1 MQKSFCTFRKNL
13 PAAQPI
19 MKLSPRNPLLGVLTP
34 SRRAFLQTMSSGF
47 GWLAFNGLLAERS
60 FSSPVQLVPPH
71 HPGKA
76 KRVVWFFM
84 DGGLSHLDS
93 FDYKPR
99 LVSENGQPL
108 NVPGRKEDITG
119 RTSAAILKSPWEFRP
134 YGGSGK
140 MVSDLFP
147 HIGSCADD
155 LTFLHAVTGPSP
167 DHESAIG
174 FLHSGS
180 LLQGFPSIGAWT
192 QYGLGAESQNLPG
205 FVVMGSRKR
214 QCRTN
219 GFLPP
224 SLQASPFFQSGAAP
238 LDDLALLEKSKI
250 LQSNKM
256 TAVRQLDKSFLDS
269 VQQNQ
274 IIEAAIANHEKAF
287 VMQDAVPE
295 ATDISKESA
304 ATMELYG
311 IGAEHKATSNFGRQC
326 LAARRLLERGV
337 RFIEIVKSGWDQH
350 SELEKLHFE
359 NAAAIDRP
367 IAGLLKDLKSRGLLD
382 DTLVVFA
389 SEFGR
394 TPNTELYGKSPGRD
408 HHPWGFTIW
417 MAGAGLK
424 GGHSYGRLDDYG
436 YLPVE
441 GAVDVHD
448 VHATILHLLGIQ
460 HEKLTY
466 RYSGRDF
473 RLTDVHGKVIREI
486 IA

>member
-1 MQKSFCTFRKNL
+1 MKPFQTS
-13 PAAQPI
+13 PAFGHA
-19 MKLSPRNPLLGVLTP
+19 NH

-47 GWLAFNGLLAERS
+47 GWLAFNSLLADKA
-60 FSSPVQLVPPH
+60 FSSRIQLSPPH
-71 HPGKA
+71 HPPKA

-93 FDYKPR
+93 FDFKPR
-99 LVSENGQPL
+99 LVCENGQPL

-119 RTSAAILKSPWEFRP
+119 RTSAAILKSPWDFRP
-134 YGGSGK
+134 YGESGK
-140 MVSDLFP
+140 MISDLFP
-147 HIGSCADD
+147 QIGSCADD

-180 LLQGFPSIGAWT
+180 LLQGFPSVGAWT
-192 QYGLGAESQNLPG
+192 QYGLGSESQNLPG
-205 FVVMGSRKR
+205 FVVMGSKKR

-224 SLQASPFFQSGAAP
+224 SLQASPFFQSGSAA
-238 LDDLALLEKSKI
+238 LADLALLEKSKL

-256 TAVRQLDKSFLDS
+256 AAVRQLDKGFFDA
-269 VQQNQ
+269 VHQNQ
-274 IIEAAIANHEKAF
+274 AIEAAIANHEKAF

-295 ATDISKESA
+295 ATDLTKESA
-304 ATMELYG
+304 ATLELYG
-311 IGAEHKATSNFGRQC
+311 IGADHKATSSFGRQC

-337 RFIEIVKSGWDQH
+337 RFIEIVKGGWDQH

-359 NAAAIDRP
+359 HASAIDRP

-417 MAGAGLK
+417 MAGGGLK
-424 GGHSYGRLDDYG
+424 RGHSHGRLDDYG
-436 YLPVE
+436 YLPVD
-441 GAVDVHD
+441 GAVDIHD
-448 VHATILHLLGIQ
+448 VHATVLHLLGIQ

-473 RLTDVHGKVIREI
+473 RLTDVHGRVIREI

>member
-1 MQKSFCTFRKNL
+1 MKTFQPS
-13 PAAQPI
+13 PAFGHA
-19 MKLSPRNPLLGVLTP
+19 NH

-47 GWLAFNGLLAERS
+47 GWLAFNSLLADKA
-60 FSSPVQLVPPH
+60 FSSKIQLSPPH
-71 HPGKA
+71 HPPKA

-93 FDYKPR
+93 FDFKPR

-119 RTSAAILKSPWEFRP
+119 RTSAAILKSPWDFHP
-134 YGGSGK
+134 YGESGK
-140 MVSDLFP
+140 MISELFP
-147 HIGSCADD
+147 QIGSCADD

-180 LLQGFPSIGAWT
+180 LLQGFPSVGAWT
-192 QYGLGAESQNLPG
+192 QYGLGSESQNLPG

-224 SLQASPFFQSGAAP
+224 SLQASPFFQSGPAA
-238 LDDLALLEKSKI
+238 LDDLALLEKSKL

-256 TAVRQLDKSFLDS
+256 AAIRQLDKGFLDT
-269 VQQNQ
+269 VHQNQ
-274 IIEAAIANHEKAF
+274 AIEAAIANHEKAF

-295 ATDISKESA
+295 ATDLTKESE
-304 ATMELYG
+304 ATLELYG
-311 IGAEHKATSNFGRQC
+311 IGADHKATSGFGRQC

-337 RFIEIVKSGWDQH
+337 RFIEIVKGGWDQH

-359 NAAAIDRP
+359 HASAIDRP
-367 IAGLLKDLKSRGLLD
+367 IAGLLKDLKSRGLMD

-417 MAGAGLK
+417 MAGGGLK
-424 GGHSYGRLDDYG
+424 RGHSHGRLDDYG
-436 YLPVE
+436 YLPVD
-441 GAVDVHD
+441 GAVDIHD

-473 RLTDVHGKVIREI
+473 RLTDVHGRLIREI

>member
-1 MQKSFCTFRKNL
+1 
-13 PAAQPI
+13 
-19 MKLSPRNPLLGVLTP
+19 
-34 SRRAFLQTMSSGF
+34 
-47 GWLAFNGLLAERS
+47 
-60 FSSPVQLVPPH
+60 
-71 HPGKA
+71 
-76 KRVVWFFM
+76 M

-93 FDYKPR
+93 FDFKPR

-119 RTSAAILKSPWEFRP
+119 RTSAAILKSPWDFRP
-134 YGGSGK
+134 YGESGK
-140 MVSDLFP
+140 MISDLFP
-147 HIGSCADD
+147 QIGSCADD

-180 LLQGFPSIGAWT
+180 LLQGFPSVGAWT
-192 QYGLGAESQNLPG
+192 QYGLGSESQNLPG
-205 FVVMGSRKR
+205 FVVMGSKKR

-224 SLQASPFFQSGAAP
+224 SLQASPFFQSGSAA
-238 LDDLALLEKSKI
+238 LADLALLEKSKL

-256 TAVRQLDKSFLDS
+256 AAVRQLDKGFFDA
-269 VQQNQ
+269 VHQNQ
-274 IIEAAIANHEKAF
+274 AIEAAIANHEKAF

-295 ATDISKESA
+295 ATDLTKESA
-304 ATMELYG
+304 ATLELYG
-311 IGAEHKATSNFGRQC
+311 IGADHKATSSFGRQC

-337 RFIEIVKSGWDQH
+337 RFIEIVKGGWDQH

-359 NAAAIDRP
+359 HASAIDRP

-417 MAGAGLK
+417 MAGGGLK
-424 GGHSYGRLDDYG
+424 RGHSHGRLDDYG
-436 YLPVE
+436 YLPVD
-441 GAVDVHD
+441 GAVDIHD
-448 VHATILHLLGIQ
+448 VHATVLHLLGIQ

-473 RLTDVHGKVIREI
+473 RLTDVQGKLIREI